1 MGTAPRSALGPMIHA
16 STNPTSAIR
25 TQSHGLAA
33 DPSIARTVAAD
44 LDVTPLCSSDGAGA
58 RLLPRRQPPS
68 GSGSRS
74 TAGAASGQARCQPTI
89 GDGAGPF
96 QANAI
101 ATPLRSKIGTGH
113 VLLGRV
119 LAAPDCAPVRRALV
133 VLLAGRPERLRPARA
148 RRVLTDRQGR
158 FRFEGPVP
166 ANYGRGPHIH
176 IAVVHPAY
184 EDLLTRYVVRP
195 GSKTGRIRLVLT
207 PLL

>member
-1 MGTAPRSALGPMIHA
+1 MVRALA
-16 STNPTSAIR
+16 CF
-25 TQSHGLAA
+25 LV
-33 DPSIARTVAAD
+33 VAA
-44 LDVTPLCSSDGAGA
+44 TGAVSGA
-58 RLLPRRQPPS
+58 
-68 GSGSRS
+68 

-89 GDGAGPF
+89 GDAAGPF

-119 LAAPDCAPVRRALV
+119 LGPDCSPVRRAV
-133 VLLAGRPERLRPARA
+133 VYFWQAGPNGYGARGRA
-148 RRVLTDRQGR
+148 RVITDRQGR

-176 IAVVHPAY
+176 IAVVHPAF

-195 GSKTGRIRLVLT
+195 GSKTGRVKLVLT

>member
-1 MGTAPRSALGPMIHA
+1 MARALA
-16 STNPTSAIR
+16 CL
-25 TQSHGLAA
+25 LAA
-33 DPSIARTVAAD
+33 AAAGVV
-44 LDVTPLCSSDGAGA
+44 LAVT
-58 RLLPRRQPPS
+58 
-68 GSGSRS
+68 
-74 TAGAASGQARCQPTI
+74 ASATPGQNRCQPTI

-119 LAAPDCAPVRRALV
+119 LSPSCAPVRRASIYLWQS
-133 VLLAGRPERLRPARA
+133 GPNGYGPRGRA
-148 RRVLTDRQGR
+148 RILTDRQGR

-166 ANYGRGPHIH
+166 FTYGRAPHIH

-184 EDLLTRYVVRP
+184 EDLLTRYIVRR
-195 GSKTGRIRLVLT
+195 GTTTGRIRLVLT